1 MKQITLEDAI
11 YIAKED
17 YNYGIMS
24 AMDKL
29 NSLGFKTPIYN
40 AFINQIEEEELD
52 YDDYE
57 MNIACRDLQFQAL
70 NIYDT
75 MQIAYDI
82 VWCNEDLKTQL
93 ERFTKAREK
102 QMKEFMHLTP
112 KKSEKFD
119 WSYYNHLGDMIEHIE
134 YLISQGVEL

>member
-17 YNYGIMS
+17 YNYGVMS

-29 NSLGFKTPIYN
+29 STLGFKTPIYN
-40 AFINQIEEEELD
+40 AFINQIEEEDLD

-57 MNIACRDLQFQAL
+57 MNINCRDLQFQAL

-93 ERFTKAREK
+93 ERFTNER
-102 QMKEFMHLTP
+102 KELMVKFMHQTP
-112 KKSEKFD
+112 KESETFN
-119 WSYYNHLGDMIEHIE
+119 WAYYDHLGDMIEHIE